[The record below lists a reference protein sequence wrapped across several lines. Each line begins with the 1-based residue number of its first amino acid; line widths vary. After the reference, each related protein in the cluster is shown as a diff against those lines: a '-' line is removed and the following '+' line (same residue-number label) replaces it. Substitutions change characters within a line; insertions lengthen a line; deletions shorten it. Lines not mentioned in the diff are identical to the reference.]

1 MAATAPVKPL
11 RLLVVLPNWVGDLV
25 MATPALRLL
34 RQSLRGSFIG
44 GLCRPG
50 GEELLEGLDLLDE
63 VHVERGGGVFGPKF
77 VAARI
82 RPRMYDT
89 ALLLTNSFST
99 ALVTRIAGIPRRVG
113 YNRDG
118 RGFLLTDKLVTPRR
132 GDGSYAII
140 PACRYYLDAAE
151 SILHEHIPRYNA
163 LSATPIPLAFPP
175 GMFMELA
182 ASERQRSAAADVLR
196 KAGIDPAARYAV
208 LNPGGNNPAK
218 RWPAERFARLADH
231 LHQRHG
237 LRILVNGSPA
247 EAPII
252 EAIVGAATL
261 ATPVNL
267 AACGSSLGAL
277 KPIVAGAA
285 LMVTNDTGPRHIAAA
300 MGTPLVSLFGPTD
313 HRWTVIPIRP
323 DAPERVLV
331 ADPTMPEHESA
342 NDHPVR
348 CAIER
353 IDFEAVA
360 NAADEVLEA
369 SRRRGN
375 SRP

>member
-50 GEELLEGLDLLDE
+50 GDELLEGLDLLDE

-77 VAARI
+77 IAARI

-99 ALVTRIAGIPRRVG
+99 ALVARIAGIPRRVG

-118 RGFLLTDKLVTPRR
+118 RGFLLTEKLVAPRR

-151 SILHEHIPRYNA
+151 SLLHEHLPRYNA

-175 GMFMELA
+175 GLFMELA
-182 ASERQRSAAADVLR
+182 VSDRQRIAAADVLR
-196 KAGIDPAARYAV
+196 KAGVAPDTRYAV

-218 RWPAERFARLADH
+218 RWPAERFAQLADH
-231 LHQRHG
+231 LHRRHG
-237 LRILVNGSPA
+237 LTILVNGSPA
-247 EAPII
+247 EAPIT
-252 EAIVGAATL
+252 ETIVRHAAVARPIDL
-261 ATPVNL
+261 AS
-267 AACGSSLGAL
+267 CGGTLGAL
-277 KPIVAGAA
+277 KQIVADAA

-313 HRWTVIPIRP
+313 HRWTIIPTRP
-323 DAPERVLV
+323 DATERIVV
-331 ADPTMPEHESA
+331 ADPSLPEDQSA
-342 NDHPVR
+342 NDHPER
-348 CAIER
+348 CAVDR
-353 IDFEAVA
+353 ITLETVVA
-360 NAADEVLEA
+360 AADEALSLA
-369 SRRRGN
+369 SR
-375 SRP
+375 S

>member
-1 MAATAPVKPL
+1 VAATAPVKPL

-50 GEELLEGLDLLDE
+50 GDEILEGLDLLDE

-77 VAARI
+77 IAARI

-99 ALVTRIAGIPRRVG
+99 ALVARIAGIPRRVG

-118 RGFLLTDKLVTPRR
+118 RGFLLTEKLVTPRR
-132 GDGSYAII
+132 GDGAYAII

-151 SILHEHIPRYNA
+151 SLLHEHIPRYNA

-175 GMFMELA
+175 GTFMELGS
-182 ASERQRSAAADVLR
+182 SERQRLAAADVLR
-196 KAGIDPAARYAV
+196 KAGVTPGTRYAV

-218 RWPAERFARLADH
+218 RWPAARFAALADH
-231 LHQRHG
+231 LHARHG
-237 LRILVNGSPA
+237 LKILVNGSPA
-247 EAPII
+247 EAEVIQALI
-252 EAIVGAATL
+252 DAAKV
-261 ATPVNL
+261 ARPVSL
-267 AACGSSLGAL
+267 AACGSTLGSL
-277 KPIVAGAA
+277 KSVVAGAA

-313 HRWTVIPIRP
+313 HRWTIIPTRP
-323 DAPERVLV
+323 GAPERIIV
-331 ADPTMPEHESA
+331 ADPSLPDHESA
-342 NDHPVR
+342 NDHPER
-348 CAIER
+348 CAIDR
-353 IDFEAVA
+353 IAIETVIA
-360 NAADEVLEA
+360 AADDVLSIA
-369 SRRRGN
+369 SR
-375 SRP
+375 P

>member
-1 MAATAPVKPL
+1 VAATAPVKPL

-50 GEELLEGLDLLDE
+50 GDEILEGLDLLDE

-77 VAARI
+77 IAARI

-99 ALVTRIAGIPRRVG
+99 ALVARIAGIPRRMG

-118 RGFLLTDKLVTPRR
+118 RGFLLTEKLVTPRR

-151 SILHEHIPRYNA
+151 SLLHEHMPRYNA
-163 LSATPIPLAFPP
+163 LSTTPIPLAFPP
-175 GMFMELA
+175 GLFMELA
-182 ASERQRSAAADVLR
+182 VSERQRLAATEVLR
-196 KAGIDPAARYAV
+196 NAGVAQGSRYAV

-218 RWPAERFARLADH
+218 RWPADRFARLADH

-237 LRILVNGSPA
+237 LNVLLNGSPA
-247 EAPII
+247 EAPILQ
-252 EAIVGAATL
+252 AISRGTSVARPIDLSSCGGTL
-261 ATPVNL
+261 GT
-267 AACGSSLGAL
+267 L
-277 KPIVAGAA
+277 KRIVSDAA
-285 LMVTNDTGPRHIAAA
+285 LVVTNDTGPRHIAAA

-313 HRWTVIPIRP
+313 HRWTVIPTRP
-323 DAPERVLV
+323 DAPERILV
-331 ADPTMPEHESA
+331 ADPSLPEHETA
-342 NDHPVR
+342 NDHPER
-348 CAIER
+348 CAIDR
-353 IDFEAVA
+353 IGFEAVA
-360 NAADEVLEA
+360 AAADDVLSLA
-369 SRRRGN
+369 SRA
-375 SRP
+375 

>member
-25 MATPALRLL
+25 MSTPALRLL
-34 RQSLRGSFIG
+34 RHSLPGSFIG

-50 GEELLEGLDLLDE
+50 GDELLEGLDLLDE

-77 VAARI
+77 IAARI

-99 ALVTRIAGIPRRVG
+99 ALVARIAGIPRRVG

-118 RGFLLTDKLVTPRR
+118 RGFLLTERLVTPRR

-151 SILHEHIPRYNA
+151 SLLHEHMPRYNA

-175 GMFMELA
+175 GLFMELA
-182 ASERQRSAAADVLR
+182 ASERQRAAAAEVLR
-196 KAGIDPAARYAV
+196 KAGVAPGTRYAI

-218 RWPAERFARLADH
+218 RWPADRFAALADH
-231 LHQRHG
+231 LHRRHG
-237 LRILVNGSPA
+237 LAVLVNASPA
-247 EAPII
+247 EATIT
-252 EAIVGAATL
+252 EAIVRDATQARPVAL
-261 ATPVNL
+261 AS
-267 AACGSSLGAL
+267 CGGGLGSL
-277 KPIVAGAA
+277 KPIVAAAA

-313 HRWTVIPIRP
+313 HRWTIIPTRP
-323 DAPERVLV
+323 DAPERIVV
-331 ADPTMPEHESA
+331 ADPTLPEHQSA
-342 NDHPVR
+342 NDHPER

-353 IDFEAVA
+353 ISFEAVA
-360 NAADEVLEA
+360 ATADEVLSLA
-369 SRRRGN
+369 SR
-375 SRP
+375 P